1 MENYC
6 VLSLAKEKGTIKA
19 IQIIVENLWSTE
31 LSFVML
37 FNHEMSIPHKARYQY
52 IKLLELAFGI
62 GICAWIFYRG

>member
-52 IKLLELAFGI
+52 IKFLEFV
-62 GICAWIFYRG
+62 RGSSIMVES

>member
-6 VLSLAKEKGTIKA
+6 VLSLAKEKGTLIKA

-31 LSFVML
+31 LSFGML

-52 IKLLELAFGI
+52 IKFLELAFV
-62 GICAWIFYRG
+62 RGSSIMVES